1 MLATYIRN
9 KMLMI
14 FMETLIHKMI
24 AVVLP
29 VGIQTAALLV
39 TLYPPNGLPLIMYK
53 LALPTQRTQK
63 QPMAR
68 VPLVLKWCS
77 KHTSLTQIS
86 TRIGIQTEFKEQ
98 VSRVHQVPYRQE
110 GFSYKLIQTIWWSN
124 QDQNWS
130 QRILRSG
137 PPNWK
142 AFSFYRANAHC
153 LFWRQQR

>member
-53 LALPTQRTQK
+53 LALSTQRIQK
-63 QPMAR
+63 QPMAP
-68 VPLVLKWCS
+68 VPPVLK
-77 KHTSLTQIS
+77 
-86 TRIGIQTEFKEQ
+86 
-98 VSRVHQVPYRQE
+98 
-110 GFSYKLIQTIWWSN
+110 
-124 QDQNWS
+124 
-130 QRILRSG
+130 
-137 PPNWK
+137 
-142 AFSFYRANAHC
+142 
-153 LFWRQQR
+153 